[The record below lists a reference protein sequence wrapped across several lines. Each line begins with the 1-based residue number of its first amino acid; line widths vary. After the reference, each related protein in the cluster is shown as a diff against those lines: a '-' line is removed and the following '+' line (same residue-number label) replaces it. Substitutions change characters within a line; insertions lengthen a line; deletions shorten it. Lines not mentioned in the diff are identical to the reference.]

1 MSTIII
7 PLKRKLSLK
16 EIAKENRKVAAK
28 LRLLGKINGFN
39 PENS

>member
-16 EIAKENRKVAAK
+16 EIVKENRKVAAK
-28 LRLLGKINGFN
+28 LRLLGKLNDFN